1 MSFFSSSFLVCSI
14 ILFTTA
20 TPAVAILSIL
30 SMFLIILAGVIL
42 LFPPPP
48 FPPPFGS
55 GSPPYSRLGALSG
68 LIYSL
73 LAISTLFS
81 LGLSSGSNSSL
92 SKMP

>member
-14 ILFTTA
+14 MLFTIEA
-20 TPAVAILSIL
+20 PAVAILSIL
-30 SMFLIILAGVIL
+30 SMFLMIFAGVIL
-42 LFPPPP
+42 LLPPPP
-48 FPPPFGS
+48 PPPFGS

-73 LAISTLFS
+73 FAISTLFS
-81 LGLSSGSNSSL
+81 LGLSSGSKSSL